1 MRITVLQEIAPLL
14 CMSLATGA
22 GKSRQLG
29 AEPGLPMEAYG
40 AGRFLGEWQ
49 TMPAALSG
57 PLSRRTFLS
66 QAAQAGLAA
75 TQLSATWLAGSNAVA
90 AAWFRSLVPKPQ
102 PSGFCV
108 SGH

>member
-49 TMPAALSG
+49 TMPSFWPAQQEDI
-57 PLSRRTFLS
+57 PLPGSPGCARS
-66 QAAQAGLAA
+66 HPAECHVAGG
-75 TQLSATWLAGSNAVA
+75 Q
-90 AAWFRSLVPKPQ
+90 
-102 PSGFCV
+102 
-108 SGH
+108 